1 MLGLILS
8 ILKIIGILILV
19 LLAVIF
25 IAIISILFIPI
36 RYKINIQKYE
46 DISAEGNISWFLKA
60 ILLQIIYKDGKP
72 LIKFKILGKDFLN
85 NNKKSNKLLSW
96 LKNKRKSD
104 NNKSQTKKD
113 DKLLSDIDELLDDL
127 NEDDLDKID
136 TNKIEQKISNKV
148 NNINEDNLTELDIDK
163 IKEDVSENV
172 KEIKEEL
179 FEDIG
184 VNKIEEDFNEDKEN
198 ILEDINEIKEN
209 FNEDKEDINK
219 NNKDILNNTKQLK
232 RKRVNK
238 TLKFK
243 KFLQTIKMKLIKI
256 KLFLVNL
263 IPSIKQKIINIIEKL
278 KNVKSKIKDIFR
290 KIKII
295 REFLKDDINK
305 AAIAYIFKSL
315 KKVIKHILPTKWKA
329 NLKFGTG
336 NPCTTGQILGIISI
350 FMPMYKNNLDL
361 KIDFETENLVLE
373 GNLFIKGNIRIFSLV
388 VICIKLLIN
397 KNFRQLRVNFKQF
410 KEELNNG

>member
-136 TNKIEQKISNKV
+136 TDKIEQKISNKV
-148 NNINEDNLTELDIDK
+148 NNINDDNLTQLDIDK

-172 KEIKEEL
+172 KEIKDEL

-184 VNKIEEDFNEDKEN
+184 INKIEGNFNEDKEN
-198 ILEDINEIKEN
+198 ILEDINEIKGN
-209 FNEDKEDINK
+209 FNKDINK
-219 NNKDILNNTKQLK
+219 SNKNILNDTKQPK

-243 KFLQTIKMKLIKI
+243 KFLQTIKRKLIKI
-256 KLFLVNL
+256 KLFLINL

-278 KNVKSKIKDIFR
+278 KNIKSKIKDIFR
-290 KIKII
+290 KIKIV
-295 REFLKDDINK
+295 REFFKDDVNK
-305 AAIAYIFKSL
+305 AAIGYIFKSL

-373 GNLFIKGNIRIFSLV
+373 GDLFIKGNIRIFSLV